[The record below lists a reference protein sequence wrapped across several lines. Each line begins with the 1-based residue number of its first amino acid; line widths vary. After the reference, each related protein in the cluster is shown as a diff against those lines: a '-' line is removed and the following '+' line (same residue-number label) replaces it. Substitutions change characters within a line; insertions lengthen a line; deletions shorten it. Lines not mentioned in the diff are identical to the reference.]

1 MQVPHVDVGEVK
13 LLSGDFDLF
22 TLTHVGV
29 RVIIVGGQGAGSVEM
44 RDIRSR

>member
-13 LLSGDFDLF
+13 LLSEDFDLF

-29 RVIIVGGQGAGSVEM
+29 RVLIAGGQELGV
-44 RDIRSR
+44 